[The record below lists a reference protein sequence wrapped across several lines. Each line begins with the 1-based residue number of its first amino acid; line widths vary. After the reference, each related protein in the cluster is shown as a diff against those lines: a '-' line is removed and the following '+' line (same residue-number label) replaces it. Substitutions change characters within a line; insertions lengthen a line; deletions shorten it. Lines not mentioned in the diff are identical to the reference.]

1 MEVSS
6 LTWEE
11 AQLEWVMLEESI
23 CQISINISQQE
34 TMLIDHLATELA
46 LNPPNRMVK

>member
-6 LTWEE
+6 LTWVEV
-11 AQLEWVMLEESI
+11 QLEWVMLEESI

-34 TMLIDHLATELA
+34 MMLIDNLETELD